1 MYWHKFE
8 TFSDLLTFM
17 AAILDSIILA
27 IENFFLIYK
36 TKTDR
41 WQSYTFFY
49 SKSYYLSPLLQTL
62 VKPNTKYFDNV
73 NFGSHLGFSRNWWI
87 FLNKRKNGNYPQ
99 TCSSHFLFCN
109 ISSICDI
116 YTYMSHFLKT
126 FIFMAAILDSKNL
139 GKTNLFINI

>member
-17 AAILDSIILA
+17 AAILDSKILA
-27 IENFFLIYK
+27 IENFFWYIRQKLI
-36 TKTDR
+36 DDNHIH
-41 WQSYTFFY
+41 FFY
-49 SKSYYLSPLLQTL
+49 SKSYYLSPLLQIL

-87 FLNKRKNGNYPQ
+87 FLNMRKNRNYSQ

-116 YTYMSHFLKT
+116 NTYMSHFLKT